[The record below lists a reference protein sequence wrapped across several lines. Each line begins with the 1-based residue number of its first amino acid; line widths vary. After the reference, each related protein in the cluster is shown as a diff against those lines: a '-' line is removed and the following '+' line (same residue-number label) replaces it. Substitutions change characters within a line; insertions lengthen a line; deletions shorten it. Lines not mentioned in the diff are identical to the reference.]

1 MVKYQSVWVGPLSRV
16 TRLRI
21 RIYEFE
27 HNKIEDGL
35 SNQRI
40 YFWRVTIRGLDL
52 ETRLL
57 FLIGLRVCVCVRA
70 CVCVCVYISID
81 RISGK
86 SLIVIA
92 GICPSWFLLIAKW
105 NSLGD
110 AVLLSSC
117 YKYLMCVG
125 SKFHRVFSFYH
136 KWRSQNSFPEKKRVI
151 VYKSY

>member
-27 HNKIEDGL
+27 RNKIEDGL

-40 YFWRVTIRGLDL
+40 CFWRVTIRGLDL

-57 FLIGLRVCVCVRA
+57 FLIGLRVCT

-86 SLIVIA
+86 SLIIIA
-92 GICPSWFLLIAKW
+92 GICPS
-105 NSLGD
+105 
-110 AVLLSSC
+110 
-117 YKYLMCVG
+117 
-125 SKFHRVFSFYH
+125 
-136 KWRSQNSFPEKKRVI
+136 
-151 VYKSY
+151 

>member
-16 TRLRI
+16 TSSRI
-21 RIYEFE
+21 RSYEFE

-81 RISGK
+81 KISGK

-92 GICPSWFLLIAKW
+92 GICPS
-105 NSLGD
+105 
-110 AVLLSSC
+110 
-117 YKYLMCVG
+117 
-125 SKFHRVFSFYH
+125 
-136 KWRSQNSFPEKKRVI
+136 
-151 VYKSY
+151 

>member
-27 HNKIEDGL
+27 RNKIEDGL

-40 YFWRVTIRGLDL
+40 CFWRVTIRGLDL

-57 FLIGLRVCVCVRA
+57 FLIGLRVCVCIRA

-92 GICPSWFLLIAKW
+92 GICPS
-105 NSLGD
+105 
-110 AVLLSSC
+110 
-117 YKYLMCVG
+117 
-125 SKFHRVFSFYH
+125 
-136 KWRSQNSFPEKKRVI
+136 
-151 VYKSY
+151 

>member
-40 YFWRVTIRGLDL
+40 CFWRVTIRGLDL

-57 FLIGLRVCVCVRA
+57 FLIGLRVCVCVYVRV
-70 CVCVCVYISID
+70 CVCVCVH
-81 RISGK
+81 K
-86 SLIVIA
+86 
-92 GICPSWFLLIAKW
+92 
-105 NSLGD
+105 
-110 AVLLSSC
+110 
-117 YKYLMCVG
+117 
-125 SKFHRVFSFYH
+125 HR
-136 KWRSQNSFPEKKRVI
+136 
-151 VYKSY
+151 

>member
-27 HNKIEDGL
+27 HNKIVDGL

-40 YFWRVTIRGLDL
+40 CFWRVTIRGLDL

-57 FLIGLRVCVCVRA
+57 FLIGLRVCVCVCVYVR
-70 CVCVCVYISID
+70 VCVCVYISID

-92 GICPSWFLLIAKW
+92 GICPS
-105 NSLGD
+105 
-110 AVLLSSC
+110 
-117 YKYLMCVG
+117 
-125 SKFHRVFSFYH
+125 
-136 KWRSQNSFPEKKRVI
+136 
-151 VYKSY
+151 